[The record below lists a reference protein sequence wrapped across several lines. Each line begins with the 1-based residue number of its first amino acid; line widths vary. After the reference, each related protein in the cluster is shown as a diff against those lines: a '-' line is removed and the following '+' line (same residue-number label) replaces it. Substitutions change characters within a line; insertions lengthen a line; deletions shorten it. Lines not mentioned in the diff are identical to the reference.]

1 MVAPTT
7 SDNGKEL
14 TIKERISKAK
24 EKTSCLEKQINEL
37 KSSRSANWSGLE
49 VFSQDLVV
57 TKSKFPLKPRKLLK
71 GHFGK
76 VYAADWAGSGTELV
90 SASQDGKLIIWDA
103 MLSAYLNYSFAVST
117 FFT

>member
-1 MVAPTT
+1 M
-7 SDNGKEL
+7 K
-14 TIKERISKAK
+14 
-24 EKTSCLEKQINEL
+24 EKQINEL

-103 MLSAYLNYSFAVST
+103 MLSAYPNYSFAVST